1 MQKHPVFSRTTGS
14 SQTHAVP
21 RLAMAVHGPSRF
33 TSKPQLRKDNEHLFI
48 TSTSSSTFVGPHSQ
62 THGKMLLPRVTN
74 INSTNNDCTAIRH
87 DELVISRTTF
97 IVAITLCIFITTTSL
112 LGLAIFAYREYAR
125 QRQTEEAKSWGR
137 RSRYVNRV
145 SIARKQV
152 DFHYSNQYGGCLVN
166 IPENPELGPDG
177 PVEIMEHERLCEVPA
192 VPARTMNEDRR
203 DARRS
208 RLMSLFFDQGLG
220 VWVPKGGR

>member
-1 MQKHPVFSRTTGS
+1 
-14 SQTHAVP
+14 
-21 RLAMAVHGPSRF
+21 
-33 TSKPQLRKDNEHLFI
+33 
-48 TSTSSSTFVGPHSQ
+48 
-62 THGKMLLPRVTN
+62 MLLPRVTN
-74 INSTNNDCTAIRH
+74 INPTNNDCANLQ
-87 DELVISRTTF
+87 DGELVISRTTF

-125 QRQTEEAKSWGR
+125 QRQTEEAKAWGR

-145 SIARKQV
+145 SMARKQV

-177 PVEIMEHERLCEVPA
+177 PVEIMERERLCEVPA
-192 VPARTMNEDRR
+192 IPARTVGEGRR

-208 RLMSLFFDQGLG
+208 RFMSLFFDQGLG
-220 VWVPKGGR
+220 VWVPKGCYAASCIVQSVPKASEDMYVRTLSAALRRGFATLK